1 MPMKKEILVN
11 GVYARAMDFVM
22 LVLLSAV
29 AFLILSI
36 LDNLA

>member
-1 MPMKKEILVN
+1 MKKGILVN
-11 GVYARAMDFVM
+11 GVYAKTMDFII
-22 LVLLSAV
+22 LILLSAV